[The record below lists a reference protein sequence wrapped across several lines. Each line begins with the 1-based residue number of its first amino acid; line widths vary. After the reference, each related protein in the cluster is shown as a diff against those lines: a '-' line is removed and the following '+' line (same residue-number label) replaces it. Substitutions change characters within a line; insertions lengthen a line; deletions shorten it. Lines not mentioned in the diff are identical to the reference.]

1 MIWPVQKTGLPYNI
15 VRFPNGP
22 LIVPQSLPFI
32 FTDKQT
38 ETVKTGVDMPG
49 KPL

>member
-22 LIVPQSLPFI
+22 QERLLVIPDDENYSDPNVFS
-32 FTDKQT
+32 
-38 ETVKTGVDMPG
+38 ERTGYCAH
-49 KPL
+49 